1 MDAARRAG
9 DVGNFTVAI
18 DCGLDPP
25 ASGAALTSEKSSI
38 PKVSVAAVTIAALTA
53 VTFWS
58 LKPVF
63 ISIIGDRGDFAE
75 VYVVAAAISMVA
87 SAAGALVLRKKTVAI
102 VLGGRQSLSGSA
114 SAAISGIF
122 LAFWYYGFYRALYG
136 APKVDATIIA
146 FTWPLIAVIAMR
158 VFSPTTARKLRW
170 NEWLMVLAS
179 FIGAVAIGLSN
190 AGSTQSA
197 AGSSGEII
205 WAFVAAIG
213 SGLYLPFAINAT
225 RSFDRV
231 VESRPIATFYAIS
244 VANATALAAVLVA
257 LKIAGHTLRFYAFD
271 PQVLLVC
278 ALIGIGTYL
287 VAEITWT
294 WAFQEYKSLTLSSLP
309 YFSPAVSVVL
319 LYLLFDEPVRPI
331 AIVGLVLI
339 LFSNLTLHAR
349 HRSMNALSLSL
360 VATVYVALASQVLP
374 RDVLS
379 SVPEMAAAITGLFAI
394 LAGFTLAQVANR
406 RTQELDARAT
416 VVRRL
421 IATDDSAEKDKA
433 DALLQDL
440 IELEY
445 DSTAAGK
452 EGRALRIK
460 RSLSGSDGMRTPAE
474 ESALDAFNGW
484 LSIHLD
490 RLSLGERAALW
501 LTGLGSIV
509 FVLLLRGDSPLGNAG
524 AILFAGGAFLAM
536 FAIRDYDRNNIHGF
550 TSQIW
555 RLEQGFRE
563 IGKKYY
569 LPKEILDSGEFS
581 PAQVRDGIRTRNDG
595 EPIRL
600 VESLP
605 AGRGFNVFYLGTA
618 VLVILAIVL
627 MPTAFSGEIGT
638 QTASAPRPG
647 VEQALPESGQAT
659 VTIAD
664 PGWPGAAVTALIL
677 KDVLGSAD
685 VTVEIERMDH
695 VDAVAGMG
703 AEGAAAQVHPD
714 FWLQNQGVAV
724 REWVASGTI
733 QLSDHPYVGTQGIY
747 VLDAAGSR
755 ELLTEPDDL
764 SDPEVA
770 ALFDGDGDGAG
781 EMWIGPR
788 GWAST
793 ENLDTW
799 LTESVN
805 ESIEGES
812 YSETIFKARLKQE
825 AASGRPVLFY
835 GYEPDGIHE
844 QYSLRRLGS
853 IPWATDQGEENVDVH
868 VAWAADLEETSPAAA
883 RVLPDVEF
891 TDEDISAFI
900 AAVNIDGRDPQDVAE
915 QWLTENADRVAQWG
929 QPDGTG

>member
-1 MDAARRAG
+1 MATETS
-9 DVGNFTVAI
+9 V
-18 DCGLDPP
+18 PP
-25 ASGAALTSEKSSI
+25 KL
-38 PKVSVAAVTIAALTA
+38 SVAAVTIAALTA
-53 VTFWS
+53 VAFWS

-75 VYVVAAAISMVA
+75 VYVVAGAISVVT
-87 SAAGALVLRKKTVAI
+87 SVVGALVLRRKTLA
-102 VLGGRQSLSGSA
+102 VLRGGRSSLSGA
-114 SAAISGIF
+114 GSAAISGLF
-122 LAFWYYGFYRALYG
+122 LALWYYGFYRALYG

-146 FTWPLIAVIAMR
+146 FTWPLIAVVAMR
-158 VFSPTTARKLRW
+158 VFSPATAARLRW

-179 FIGAVAIGLSN
+179 FVGAAAIGVSN
-190 AGSTQSA
+190 VGAAQSGT
-197 AGSSGEII
+197 GSSGEIV

-213 SGLYLPFAINAT
+213 SGLYLPFAINST

-231 VESRPIATFYAIS
+231 VDSRPIATFYAIS
-244 VANATALAAVLVA
+244 VANAMALVAVLVA
-257 LKIAGHTLRFYAFD
+257 LWITDHTLRFYAFD
-271 PQVLLVC
+271 AQVLLVC
-278 ALIGIGTYL
+278 GLIGIGTYL

-394 LAGFTLAQVANR
+394 LAGFTLAQVASR

-416 VVRRL
+416 VVRRM
-421 IATDDSAEKDKA
+421 IATDDSADKDAA

-445 DSTAAGK
+445 DSTAEGK
-452 EGRALRIK
+452 ESRALRIK
-460 RSLSGSDGMRTPAE
+460 HALAGEAGARTPAQ

-524 AILFAGGAFLAM
+524 AIVFAGGAFLAM

-569 LPKEILDSGEFS
+569 LPSEILDSGEFTA
-581 PAQVRDGIRTRNDG
+581 AQVRDGIRTRNGDG
-595 EPIRL
+595 PIRV

-618 VLVILAIVL
+618 TLVILAVVL
-627 MPTAFSGEIGT
+627 MPTAFSGEIGAS
-638 QTASAPRPG
+638 TASTPRPG
-647 VEQALPESGQAT
+647 EVQAAPEAEQAT

-664 PGWPGAAVTALIL
+664 PGWPGASVTAAIL
-677 KDVLGSAD
+677 EDVLGDAD
-685 VTVEIERMDH
+685 VTVEIEEMDH

-703 AEGAAAQVHPD
+703 ADDPAVQVHPD
-714 FWLQNQGVAV
+714 LWLQNQGVTV
-724 REWVASGTI
+724 REWVADGTI
-733 QLSDHPYVGTQGIY
+733 RLSEHSYTGTQGVY
-747 VLDAAGSR
+747 VLDAAGSER
-755 ELLTEPDDL
+755 VLTEAEDL
-764 SDPEVA
+764 FDPEVA
-770 ALFDGDGDGAG
+770 ALFDSDGDGVG

-793 ENLDTW
+793 ENLAAW
-799 LTESVN
+799 LDRPGH
-805 ESIEGES
+805 ESILGES
-812 YSETIFKARLKQE
+812 YSATIFKARLEQE
-825 AASGRPVLFY
+825 AASGRPLLFY

-844 QYSLRRLGS
+844 QFSLRRLAS
-853 IPWATDQGEENVDVH
+853 IPWADDQGDERVDVH
-868 VAWAADLEETSPAAA
+868 VAWASALAETSPAAA
-883 RVLPDVEF
+883 RILSDVDL
-891 TDEDISAFI
+891 TDDDLSAFI
-900 AAVNIDGRDPQDVAE
+900 SAVDHDGLEPEEVAE
-915 QWLTENADRVAQWG
+915 RWLDENGERAASWG
-929 QPDGTG
+929 RSGD

>member
-1 MDAARRAG
+1 MA
-9 DVGNFTVAI
+9 TE
-18 DCGLDPP
+18 
-25 ASGAALTSEKSSI
+25 TSSS
-38 PKVSVAAVTIAALTA
+38 PKLSVAAVTVAALTA
-53 VTFWS
+53 VAFWS

-75 VYVVAAAISMVA
+75 VYVMAAVISVLA
-87 SAAGALVLRKKTVAI
+87 SAVGVLVLRKKTVAI
-102 VLGGRQSLSGSA
+102 VKGGRTSLSGAA
-114 SAAISGIF
+114 SAAVSGIF

-146 FTWPLIAVIAMR
+146 FTWPLIAVVAMR
-158 VFSPTTARKLRW
+158 VFSPATASKLRW

-179 FIGAVAIGLSN
+179 FVGAAAIGVSN
-190 AGSTQSA
+190 AGAAQSTTE
-197 AGSSGEII
+197 SSGEIV
-205 WAFVAAIG
+205 WAFVAAVG

-225 RSFDRV
+225 RSFDRLV
-231 VESRPIATFYAIS
+231 DSRPIATFYAIS
-244 VANATALAAVLVA
+244 VANATALVAVLVA
-257 LKIAGHTLRFYAFD
+257 LEVTGHTLRFYAFD
-271 PQVLLVC
+271 PQVLVVC

-374 RDVLS
+374 RNVLS

-394 LAGFTLAQVANR
+394 LAGFTLAQVAGR
-406 RTQELDARAT
+406 RTQEMDARAT

-421 IATDDSAEKDKA
+421 IATDDSPGKDDA

-445 DSTAAGK
+445 DSTAEGK
-452 EGRALRIK
+452 EDRALRIK
-460 RSLSGSDGMRTPAE
+460 RSLAGSDGTRTPAQ
-474 ESALDAFNGW
+474 ESAMDAFNGW

-524 AILFAGGAFLAM
+524 AIVFAGGAFLAM

-569 LPKEILDSGEFS
+569 LPKEIIDAGELS
-581 PAQVRDGIRTRNDG
+581 AAQVRDGIRTRGDG
-595 EPIRL
+595 EEIRL
-600 VESLP
+600 VGSLP
-605 AGRGFNVFYLGTA
+605 AGRGFNAFYLGTA
-618 VLVILAIVL
+618 ALVILAVVL

-638 QTASAPRPG
+638 PTAAAPRPG
-647 VEQALPESGQAT
+647 EIQALPETGQAT
-659 VTIAD
+659 VTVAD
-664 PGWPGAAVTALIL
+664 TGWPSAGVTAAVL
-677 KDVLGSAD
+677 KGVLGSAD
-685 VTVEIERMDH
+685 VTVRIERADH
-695 VDAVAGMG
+695 LDVVADMG
-703 AEGAAAQVHPD
+703 AEHPVIQVHPD
-714 FWLQNQGVAV
+714 LWLQNQGVVV
-724 REWVASGTI
+724 REWVASGDI
-733 QLSDHPYVGTQGIY
+733 QLSDHSYTGTQGIY
-747 VLDAAGSR
+747 VLDAGGSG
-755 ELLTEPDDL
+755 EALTEPEDL
-764 SDPEVA
+764 FDPAVA
-770 ALFDGDGDGAG
+770 ALFDSDGDGPG

-793 ENLDTW
+793 ESLAGW
-799 LTESVN
+799 LEESGHG
-805 ESIEGES
+805 SIEGES
-812 YSETIFKARLKQE
+812 YSETIFKARLEQE
-825 AASGRPVLFY
+825 AASGRPLLFY

-844 QYSLRRLGS
+844 QYPLRRLAS
-853 IPWATDQGEENVDVH
+853 IPWAAEQGDESVDVH
-868 VAWAADLEETSPAAA
+868 VAWAAALERTSPAAV
-883 RVLPDVEF
+883 RILKDVEF
-891 TDEDISAFI
+891 TQDDVSGFI
-900 AAVNIDGRDPQDVAE
+900 AAVDLDGREPQDVADE
-915 QWLTENADRVAQWG
+915 WLAENADRVAQWG
-929 QPDGTG
+929 RSGD

>member
-1 MDAARRAG
+1 MTTAR
-9 DVGNFTVAI
+9 
-18 DCGLDPP
+18 
-25 ASGAALTSEKSSI
+25 TST
-38 PKVSVAAVTIAALTA
+38 PKLSVAAVTIAALTA
-53 VTFWS
+53 VAFWS

-75 VYVVAAAISMVA
+75 VYVVAAVISLLA
-87 SAAGALVLRKKTVAI
+87 SAAGALVLWRKTMAI
-102 VLGGRQSLSGSA
+102 ARGGRQSLSGAA
-114 SAAISGIF
+114 SAALSGVF
-122 LAFWYYGFYRALYG
+122 LALWYYGFYRALYG

-146 FTWPLIAVIAMR
+146 FTWPLIAVVAMR

-179 FIGAVAIGLSN
+179 FVGAAAIGVSN
-190 AGSTQSA
+190 AGVAHSTTD
-197 AGSSGEII
+197 SSGEII
-205 WAFVAAIG
+205 WAFVAAVG

-225 RSFDRV
+225 RSFDRLV
-231 VESRPIATFYAIS
+231 DSRPIATFYAIS
-244 VANATALAAVLVA
+244 VANATALVIVLVA
-257 LKIAGHTLRFYAFD
+257 LQITGHTLRFYAFD

-374 RDVLS
+374 RNVLS

-394 LAGFTLAQVANR
+394 LAGFTLAQVAGR

-421 IATDDSAEKDKA
+421 IATDATPGKDEA
-433 DALLQDL
+433 DVLLQDL

-445 DSTAAGK
+445 DSTAEGK
-452 EGRALRIK
+452 ENRALRIK
-460 RSLSGSDGMRTPAE
+460 RSLAGSDGTRTPAQ
-474 ESALDAFNGW
+474 ESAMDAFNGW
-484 LSIHLD
+484 LAIHLD

-563 IGKKYY
+563 IGKRYY
-569 LPKEILDSGEFS
+569 LPAEILDSGEFS
-581 PAQVRDGIRTRNDG
+581 AAQVRDGIRTRNDG

-600 VESLP
+600 VKSLP
-605 AGRGFNVFYLGTA
+605 PGRGFNAFYLGTA
-618 VLVILAIVL
+618 ALVILAIVL
-627 MPTAFSGEIGT
+627 MPTAFNGEIGT
-638 QTASAPRPG
+638 VSASSPRPG
-647 VEQALPESGQAT
+647 EIQELPDTGQAT

-664 PGWPGAAVTALIL
+664 PGWPGAGVAAAVLAG
-677 KDVLGSAD
+677 VLGSAD
-685 VTVEIERMDH
+685 VTVEIEQVDH
-695 VDAVAGMG
+695 VDAVAGIG
-703 AEGAAAQVHPD
+703 RENPAIQVHPD
-714 FWLQNQGVAV
+714 LWLQNQGVAV
-724 REWVASGTI
+724 REWVASGAI
-733 QLSDHPYVGTQGIY
+733 QLSEHSYSGTQGVY

-755 ELLTEPDDL
+755 DALTKAEDLFDPDVAELFD
-764 SDPEVA
+764 S
-770 ALFDGDGDGAG
+770 DGDGVG

-793 ENLDTW
+793 ENLDAW
-799 LTESVN
+799 LEASGN

-812 YSETIFKARLKQE
+812 YSETIFKARLEQE
-825 AASGRPVLFY
+825 VASGRPLLFY

-844 QYSLRRLGS
+844 QYTLRRLAS
-853 IPWATDQGEENVDVH
+853 IPWASGQGDENVDVH
-868 VAWAADLEETSPAAA
+868 VAWASSLDRTSPAAA
-883 RVLPDVEF
+883 RVLRDVEF
-891 TDEDISAFI
+891 TEDDVSAFI
-900 AAVNIDGRDPQDVAE
+900 AAVDLDGRDPQEVAE
-915 QWLTENADRVAQWG
+915 QWLAENADRVAQWG
-929 QPDGTG
+929 RAGD

>member
-1 MDAARRAG
+1 M
-9 DVGNFTVAI
+9 TTET
-18 DCGLDPP
+18 
-25 ASGAALTSEKSSI
+25 TST
-38 PKVSVAAVTIAALTA
+38 PKLSVAAVTVAALTA
-53 VTFWS
+53 VAFWS

-75 VYVVAAAISMVA
+75 VYVVAGTISVLT
-87 SAAGALVLRKKTVAI
+87 SVVGALVLRKKTRAV
-102 VLGGRQSLSGSA
+102 VRGGRQSLSGA
-114 SAAISGIF
+114 GSAAISGLF
-122 LAFWYYGFYRALYG
+122 LALWYYGFYRALYG

-146 FTWPLIAVIAMR
+146 FTWPLIAVVAMR
-158 VFSPTTARKLRW
+158 IFSPATAAKLRW

-179 FIGAVAIGLSN
+179 FVGAAAIGVSN
-190 AGSTQSA
+190 AGFAQSGT
-197 AGSSGEII
+197 GSSGEIV
-205 WAFVAAIG
+205 WAFVAAVG
-213 SGLYLPFAINAT
+213 SGLYLPFAINST
-225 RSFDRV
+225 RSFDRLV
-231 VESRPIATFYAIS
+231 DSRPIATFYAIS
-244 VANATALAAVLVA
+244 VANATALAAVFLA
-257 LKIAGHTLRFYAFD
+257 LWITGHTLRFYAFD
-271 PQVLLVC
+271 AQVLLVC
-278 ALIGIGTYL
+278 GLIGIGTYL

-374 RDVLS
+374 RNVLS

-394 LAGFTLAQVANR
+394 LAGFTLAQVAGR

-421 IATDDSAEKDKA
+421 IATDDSPDKDEA

-445 DSTAAGK
+445 DTTAEGK
-452 EGRALRIK
+452 ENRALRIK
-460 RSLSGSDGMRTPAE
+460 RSLSRSDGTRTPLQ

-524 AILFAGGAFLAM
+524 AIVFAGGAFLAM

-569 LPKEILDSGEFS
+569 LPSEILDSGEFTA
-581 PAQVRDGIRTRNDG
+581 AQVRDGIRTRHDDG
-595 EPIRL
+595 PIRL

-618 VLVILAIVL
+618 TLVILAVVL
-627 MPTAFSGEIGT
+627 MPTVFGGQIGT
-638 QTASAPRPG
+638 TTAAAPRPG
-647 VEQALPESGQAT
+647 EVQAAPETGRAT
-659 VTIAD
+659 VTVAD
-664 PGWPGAAVTALIL
+664 PGWPGASVTAEIL
-677 KDVLGSAD
+677 GDVLAAAD
-685 VTVEIERMDH
+685 VTVEIEAMDH

-703 AEGAAAQVHPD
+703 AENPVVQVHPD
-714 FWLQNQGVAV
+714 LWLQNQGVAV
-724 REWVASGTI
+724 REWVAAGTI
-733 QLSDHPYVGTQGIY
+733 KLSEDSYIGTQGVY
-747 VLDAAGSR
+747 VLDAAGSQ
-755 ELLTEPDDL
+755 EMLTEADDL
-764 SDPEVA
+764 FDPEVA
-770 ALFDGDGDGAG
+770 ALFDSDGDGVG

-793 ENLDTW
+793 ENLAAW
-799 LTESVN
+799 LERHGH

-812 YSETIFKARLKQE
+812 YSATIFKARLEQE
-825 AASGRPVLFY
+825 AESGRPLLFY

-844 QYSLRRLGS
+844 QLTLRRLAS
-853 IPWATDQGEENVDVH
+853 IPWADDQGDESVDVH
-868 VAWAADLEETSPAAA
+868 VAWASALEETSPAAA
-883 RVLPDVEF
+883 RILRDVDF
-891 TDEDISAFI
+891 TDEDLSAFI
-900 AAVNIDGRDPQDVAE
+900 AAVDHDGTDPEEVAE
-915 QWLTENADRVAQWG
+915 QWLAENADRVAQWG
-929 QPDGTG
+929 RSDG

>member
-1 MDAARRAG
+1 MATETS
-9 DVGNFTVAI
+9 V
-18 DCGLDPP
+18 PP
-25 ASGAALTSEKSSI
+25 KL
-38 PKVSVAAVTIAALTA
+38 SVAAVTVAALTA
-53 VTFWS
+53 VAFWS

-63 ISIIGDRGDFAE
+63 ISIIGDRGDYAE
-75 VYVVAAAISMVA
+75 VYVVAGTISVL
-87 SAAGALVLRKKTVAI
+87 SSLVGALVLRRRTAA
-102 VLGGRQSLSGSA
+102 VLRGGRNSLSGVG
-114 SAAISGIF
+114 SAAVSGLF
-122 LAFWYYGFYRALYG
+122 LALWYYGFYRALYG

-146 FTWPLIAVIAMR
+146 FTWPLIAVVAMR
-158 VFSPTTARKLRW
+158 VFSPATAARLRW

-179 FIGAVAIGLSN
+179 FVGAAAIGVSNIGAA
-190 AGSTQSA
+190 QS
-197 AGSSGEII
+197 GDSGEIV
-205 WAFVAAIG
+205 WAFVAAVG
-213 SGLYLPFAINAT
+213 SGLYLPFAINST
-225 RSFDRV
+225 RSFDQV
-231 VESRPIATFYAIS
+231 VGSRPIATFYAIS
-244 VANATALAAVLVA
+244 VANATALAAVLLA
-257 LKIAGHTLRFYAFD
+257 LWVSGHTLRFYAFD
-271 PQVLLVC
+271 GQVLLVC
-278 ALIGIGTYL
+278 GLIGIGTYL

-360 VATVYVALASQVLP
+360 VATVYVALAAQVLP

-394 LAGFTLAQVANR
+394 LAGFTLAQVAGR

-421 IATDDSAEKDKA
+421 IATDDAPGKDAA
-433 DALLQDL
+433 DELLQDL

-445 DSTAAGK
+445 DTTAEGK
-452 EGRALRIK
+452 ESRALRIK
-460 RSLSGSDGMRTPAE
+460 HALSGEAGTRTPAQ

-524 AILFAGGAFLAM
+524 AIVFAGGAFLAM

-550 TSQIW
+550 SSQIW

-569 LPKEILDSGEFS
+569 LPSEILDSGEFTA
-581 PAQVRDGIRTRNDG
+581 AQVRDGIRTRDG
-595 EPIRL
+595 DGPIRV

-605 AGRGFNVFYLGTA
+605 AGRGFNAFYLGTA
-618 VLVILAIVL
+618 ALVVLAVVL
-627 MPTAFSGEIGT
+627 MPTAFNGEIGT
-638 QTASAPRPG
+638 SVAASAPRPG
-647 VEQALPESGQAT
+647 EVQAAPEAEDAT
-659 VTIAD
+659 VTVAD
-664 PGWPGAAVTALIL
+664 PGWPGASVTAEVL
-677 KDVLGSAD
+677 KGALAAAD
-685 VTVEIERMDH
+685 VTVEVEEMDH

-703 AEGAAAQVHPD
+703 AENPAVQVHPD
-714 FWLQNQGVAV
+714 LWLQNQGVAV
-724 REWVASGTI
+724 REWVAAGTI
-733 QLSDHPYVGTQGIY
+733 QLSEHSYTGAQGVY
-747 VLDAAGSR
+747 VLDAAGSER
-755 ELLTEPDDL
+755 VLTEAEDL
-764 SDPEVA
+764 FDPEVS
-770 ALFDGDGDGAG
+770 ALFDSDGDGRG

-793 ENLDTW
+793 ENLGAW
-799 LTESVN
+799 LERSGH

-812 YSETIFKARLKQE
+812 YSATIFKARLEQE
-825 AASGRPVLFY
+825 AASGRPLLFY

-844 QYSLRRLGS
+844 QFSLRRLAS
-853 IPWATDQGEENVDVH
+853 IPWAADQGDENVDVH
-868 VAWAADLEETSPAAA
+868 VAWASALAETSPAAV
-883 RVLPDVEF
+883 RVLRDVDL
-891 TDEDISAFI
+891 TDEDLSGFI
-900 AAVNIDGRDPQDVAE
+900 AAVDHDGQEPEEVAE
-915 QWLTENADRVAQWG
+915 RWLAENRERVAGWG
-929 QPDGTG
+929 RPGE